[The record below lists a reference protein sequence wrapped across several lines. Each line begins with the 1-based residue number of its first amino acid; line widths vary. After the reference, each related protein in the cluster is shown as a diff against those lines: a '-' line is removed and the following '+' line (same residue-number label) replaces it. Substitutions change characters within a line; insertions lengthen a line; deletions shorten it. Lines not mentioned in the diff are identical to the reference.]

1 MHPDGFMKER
11 DRKWIAQFTT
21 FKATKLRRRYT
32 MLVLLQNKGVN
43 YKKKLRVV
51 QKTSPYYFSHST
63 IHLQ

>member
-32 MLVLLQNKGVN
+32 MLVLLRNKGVN
-43 YKKKLRVV
+43 YK
-51 QKTSPYYFSHST
+51 
-63 IHLQ
+63 